1 MLEKRDTDVT
11 RLRDGRDALV
21 SELHEHKSKEAEREG
36 SLNQS
41 KILANAR
48 GVRAPFNCVMI
59 R

>member
-48 GVRAPFNCVMI
+48 GVSTAFTYV
-59 R
+59 

>member
-11 RLRDGRDALV
+11 RLRDGRDALI

-48 GVRAPFNCVMI
+48 GVSTAFTYV
-59 R
+59 